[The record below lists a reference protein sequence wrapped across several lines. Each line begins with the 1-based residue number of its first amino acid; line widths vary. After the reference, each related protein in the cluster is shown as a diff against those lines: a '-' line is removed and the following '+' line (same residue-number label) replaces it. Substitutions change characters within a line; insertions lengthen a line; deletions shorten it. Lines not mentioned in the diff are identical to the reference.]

1 MKVAILGIESSH
13 AWSFASKLAGNE
25 KAPMFDDVELVGVYG
40 DSTIAGT
47 ELGVEEI
54 KKCSECEYFA
64 EKSDAFV
71 DTADAVMIT
80 ARHGGLH
87 LPYARPYLEKGLP
100 VWLDKP
106 ITTDIEDMK
115 EIVRLAKVHHAPICG
130 GSCLVFSEEIRK
142 LRDYVKENRE
152 KIRGGHVTA
161 PIQMANPYGNFWF
174 YAPHLVQMMTEI
186 FGIEARSVTA
196 TRTEDSVQA
205 VYKYDDFSV
214 SAFFGTGYTATVYTG
229 TDSAECANVTLTG
242 CADAELE
249 EFYHMV
255 KTGQGAED
263 YRAFAAPVF
272 IIEATIKAFEEG
284 TEVEINIPEIGNK

>member
-1 MKVAILGIESSH
+1 MKIAILGIESSH
-13 AWSFASKLAGNE
+13 AWGFASKFAG
-25 KAPMFDDVELVGVYG
+25 KGGAAMFPDAELVGVYG
-40 DSTIAGT
+40 DSTIEGA
-47 ELGVEEI
+47 EIGVEEI
-54 KKCSECEYFA
+54 KKRSECEYFA

-87 LPYARPYLEKGLP
+87 LAYARPYLEKGMP

-115 EIVRLAKVHHAPICG
+115 EIVRLAKEHHAPICG

-142 LRDYVKENRE
+142 LRDYVKENRDT
-152 KIRGGHVTA
+152 IRGGHVTA
-161 PIQMANPYGNFWF
+161 PIHMVNPYGNFWF

-186 FGIEARSVTA
+186 FGTEVRSVSA
-196 TRTEDSVQA
+196 KRTEDGVVA
-205 VYKYDDFSV
+205 VYKYDDFYV
-214 SAFFGTGYTATVYTG
+214 STYFGTSYTATIYTESG
-229 TDSAECANVTLTG
+229 KAEFVNVTLNG

-255 KTGQGAED
+255 KTGQGVTD

-272 IIEATIKAFEEG
+272 IINATIKAFEEG
-284 TEVEINIPEIGNK
+284 TEEDIVIPEL